1 MAADTAKDAGR
12 APGAADRNNQKARS
26 NAGLNVCPMS
36 NAILVTGAST
46 GIGFS
51 CTQTLANAGFIVF
64 AGVRNDADAQRV
76 ASIHENVRPV
86 LLDVTVGGQI
96 AAAADAIRSSGIPLK
111 GVVNNAGIAIA
122 GPLEYLPIEQMR
134 RQFEINVFG
143 ALAVT
148 QAVLP
153 LLRQT
158 GEARVVFISS
168 VSGQIA
174 PPFVGPYASS
184 KFALEAMADALRME
198 LSAFAIRVCVVQ
210 PGNVRTPIWQKGRDA
225 KDEMLAH
232 MPPQAITH
240 YGTAVDALVRVTE
253 HEEQTGIEPEVVA
266 QTVLR
271 ALTDEKPKARYPV
284 GNPPAWQRRFA
295 SLLPERWR
303 DRLIMRTLTRR

>member
-1 MAADTAKDAGR
+1 MEGSVTRTG
-12 APGAADRNNQKARS
+12 
-26 NAGLNVCPMS
+26 V
-36 NAILVTGAST
+36 LVTGAST
-46 GIGFS
+46 GIGYA
-51 CTQTLANAGFIVF
+51 CAQTLIKTGFIVF
-64 AGVRNDADAQRV
+64 AGVRSEADAQRIS
-76 ASIHENVRPV
+76 ALHGNIRPL
-86 LLDVTVGGQI
+86 LLDVTMRDQI
-96 AAAADAIRSSGIPLK
+96 AAAADAIRESGVQLK
-111 GVVNNAGIAIA
+111 GIVNNAGIAVA
-122 GPLEYLPIEQMR
+122 GPLEYVPLEEFR
-134 RQFEINVFG
+134 RQFEVNLFG

-148 QAVLP
+148 QAMLP

-158 GEARVVFISS
+158 ADARIVFMSS

-198 LSAFAIRVCVVQ
+198 LSPFDVRVSLVQ

-225 KDEMLAH
+225 KDQIVAS
-232 MPPQAITH
+232 MPEHAVVH
-240 YGTAVDALVRVTE
+240 YGGAVETLVRVTE
-253 HEEQTGIEPEVVA
+253 HEERTGIEPEVVA

-303 DRLIMRTLTRR
+303 DRMILRTITRH